1 MTESN
6 FALSS
11 QAQITSEEIEKRSFS
26 SKVRG
31 ISESE
36 VRSFLRRVSEEI
48 TRLSDNEQKLIEKL
62 NKYEKA
68 QDVKHVATKQELLE
82 SLGEQT
88 ARILVGAEEAAEQ
101 MVTDAELKAKE
112 ISDKSKADF
121 EEMEIKTAD
130 KKTSNDKELEE
141 FFESS
146 KKQAIKNAEMIVEN
160 ARVHGREIFQEAT
173 VLREKILK
181 DLLRRRELLSEQ
193 IDELRKGREE
203 LLDSYKVVKGSFQK
217 ATDALV
223 GVEEKASS
231 ELMHNPI
238 DVDEL
243 LAAHVELPAILNSS
257 NAIEGFTDENIVETK
272 IVIENKDE
280 VKKEGKESMPET
292 PASSSVTIVSKDAV
306 PTKPVIK
313 PNEELAPKEIYN
325 QEDIDE
331 SQSKKSKSLKNYMKG
346 ALGVDALSQDQ
357 VNAEVDLIQ
366 AEIDTEIEVIQEEI
380 EAEDKKDVSELF
392 KTLKTKPV
400 ESPTKNA
407 VKTPVKDSVMRKTEP
422 ENSVKDPEKPKQ
434 KSEKKTK
441 AITPIAVRDESI
453 AKFSSSI
460 LRKAKKQLQN
470 EQNELLDALRT
481 TKSKK
486 RLKADEV
493 LPSIDAHIKIWEE
506 NLREEIESVFE
517 LGAKSVSNKKV
528 AITDEI
534 QKNIISWVITPL
546 RESLSTAIDEGEVA
560 DLSTRVGAKYRE
572 WRNSDLKI
580 ALSDVLCSTYSNGV
594 LNAAPKD
601 SMLSWMVEKPGK
613 CVDCD
618 DNALE
623 PTKVNEQFPT
633 GQSCAPAHSGCR
645 CVITLG

>member
-130 KKTSNDKELEE
+130 KKASNDKELEE

-280 VKKEGKESMPET
+280 VKKEGKESTPET

-366 AEIDTEIEVIQEEI
+366 AEIDTEIEEIQEEI
-380 EAEDKKDVSELF
+380 EVEDKKDVSELF

-400 ESPTKNA
+400 ETPTKNT

-422 ENSVKDPEKPKQ
+422 EDSTKDPEKPKQ

-441 AITPIAVRDESI
+441 ATTPIAVRDESI

-506 NLREEIESVFE
+506 NLREDIESVFE

-528 AITDEI
+528 AITDEV
-534 QKNIISWVITPL
+534 QKNIISWVIAPL
-546 RESLSTAIDEGEVA
+546 RESLSIAINEGEVA

-580 ALSDVLCSTYSNGV
+580 ALGDVLCSTYSNGV

-601 SMLSWMVEKPGK
+601 AVLSWIVEKLGK

-633 GQSCAPAHSGCR
+633 GQCCAPAHSGCR
-645 CVITLG
+645 CVITLV

>member
-1 MTESN
+1 MFLPKMGESHYHTCAHVLIHSTIIKYKLSYLSHLAKKRENKMTESN

-130 KKTSNDKELEE
+130 KKASNDKELEE

-280 VKKEGKESMPET
+280 VKKEGKESTPET

-306 PTKPVIK
+306 PSKPVIK

-434 KSEKKTK
+434 KSE
-441 AITPIAVRDESI
+441 
-453 AKFSSSI
+453 
-460 LRKAKKQLQN
+460 N
-470 EQNELLDALRT
+470 
-481 TKSKK
+481 
-486 RLKADEV
+486 
-493 LPSIDAHIKIWEE
+493 
-506 NLREEIESVFE
+506 
-517 LGAKSVSNKKV
+517 
-528 AITDEI
+528 
-534 QKNIISWVITPL
+534 
-546 RESLSTAIDEGEVA
+546 
-560 DLSTRVGAKYRE
+560 Y
-572 WRNSDLKI
+572 SD
-580 ALSDVLCSTYSNGV
+580 
-594 LNAAPKD
+594 
-601 SMLSWMVEKPGK
+601 
-613 CVDCD
+613 
-618 DNALE
+618 
-623 PTKVNEQFPT
+623 
-633 GQSCAPAHSGCR
+633 SCAR
-645 CVITLG
+645 